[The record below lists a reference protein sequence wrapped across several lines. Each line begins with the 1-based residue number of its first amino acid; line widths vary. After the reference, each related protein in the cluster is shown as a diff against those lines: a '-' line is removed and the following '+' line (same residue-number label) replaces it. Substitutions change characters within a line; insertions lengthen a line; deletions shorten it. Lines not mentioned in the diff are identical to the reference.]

1 MAIQTEF
8 EFTLPIGYVDER
20 GVVHRQGVMRL
31 ATAMDEI
38 APLRDLRV
46 RSNQAYLVI
55 ILLSRVIVRLG
66 ELPVINTGVIEN
78 LFAADLAYLQE
89 FYRQINER
97 GTSRLPVT
105 CPQCRTEFEVDLAD
119 LGGGS

>member
-1 MAIQTEF
+1 MYTQF
-8 EFTLPIGYVDER
+8 EFTLPRGYVDEA
-20 GVVHRQGVMRL
+20 GTLHKNGVMRL

-66 ELPVINTGVIEN
+66 TITQMTPQIIEN
-78 LFAADLAYLQE
+78 LFAADLAYLQA
-89 FYRQINER
+89 FYRQINEE
-97 GTSRLPVT
+97 GQSHVSVT
-105 CPQCRTEFEVDLAD
+105 CPECQAEVAVDLAS
-119 LGGGS
+119 LGES

>member
-1 MAIQTEF
+1 MSLQTEF
-8 EFTLPIGYVDER
+8 EFNLPRGYVD
-20 GVVHRQGVMRL
+20 GDGNLHRQGVMRL
-31 ATAMDEI
+31 ATALDEI

-66 ELPVINTGVIEN
+66 SLTQVTTGVIEN
-78 LFAADLAYLQE
+78 LFAADLAYLQA

-97 GTSRLPVT
+97 GTSRVTVT
-105 CPQCRTEFEVDLAD
+105 CPECSAQHEVDLVE
-119 LGGGS
+119 LGGS